1 MLILALAVPLLSNCR
16 VLVKLMVP
24 LMVMISPALALATA
38 AFKVASVVTVVDTA
52 FTPFMDAADTWS
64 GELEE
69 EEGGVCS
76 VIFWQLAIA
85 MTSAATL
92 MKIFI
97 IRQLMVKKMVVT
109 DQLTNITTNK
119 TLHGLLK

>member
-1 MLILALAVPLLSNCR
+1 MLILELEVPLASNCR

-38 AFKVASVVTVVDTA
+38 AFKADSLVTVVDTA
-52 FTPFMDAADTWS
+52 FTPETGAAEIS
-64 GELEE
+64 AAELGEE
-69 EEGGVCS
+69 EEGCCS

-92 MKIFI
+92 MKLFI
-97 IRQLMVKKMVVT
+97 NRQLMVKKMVVT
-109 DQLTNITTNK
+109 DQLTNITTIK
-119 TLHGLLK
+119 TLHGPMK